1 MFFEDLSEYTYD
13 DEDSFIDIESG
24 YKAAWFRPTYTRL
37 NVGWLAA
44 GHPYP
49 TGTVPHKFVEK
60 LHAVQRVQMM
70 NYCLGLHAC
79 DLCPAA
85 EAPEHSGEVRIPG
98 APGTAYAAPSM
109 IRHYI
114 TTHAYRPPQSFIDAV
129 LAIDLTTWPTAR
141 WPDLPFPWIP
151 DNAERQLD

>member
-1 MFFEDLSEYTYD
+1 M
-13 DEDSFIDIESG
+13 
-24 YKAAWFRPTYTRL
+24 
-37 NVGWLAA
+37 
-44 GHPYP
+44 
-49 TGTVPHKFVEK
+49 
-60 LHAVQRVQMM
+60 
-70 NYCLGLHAC
+70 
-79 DLCPAA
+79 CPAA